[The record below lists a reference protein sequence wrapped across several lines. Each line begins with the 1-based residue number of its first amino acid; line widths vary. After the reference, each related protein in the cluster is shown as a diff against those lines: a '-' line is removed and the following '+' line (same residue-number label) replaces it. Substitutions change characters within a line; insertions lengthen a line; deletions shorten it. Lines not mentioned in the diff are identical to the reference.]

1 MYCLVESISSVNDH
15 LVLREPGRLTFLTTQ
30 SLDKL
35 RQAIDESV
43 DKLRQTI
50 DTGKSADKLR

>member
-1 MYCLVESISSVNDH
+1 MESISSVNDH

-35 RQAIDESV
+35 RQAIDESA